1 MADRLFVVMTK
12 SPCSSDGRV
21 LARVRTDRAVSNR
34 EWWTDRPE
42 DAWLVDRETADSIAA
57 KLEHNNP
64 QVLRAEKAL
73 KKLEAQAADR
83 ARKEGTSAVWE
94 ME

>member
-1 MADRLFVVMTK
+1 MADRLFVVMTRG
-12 SPCSSDGRV
+12 PCSSDGRV
-21 LARVRTDRAVSNR
+21 LARVETGRAVSTR

-42 DAWLVDRETADSIAA
+42 DAWQVDRETADGIAA

-64 QVLRAEKAL
+64 QVVRAEKAL

-83 ARKEGTSAVWE
+83 ARKEGENPKWE
-94 ME
+94 MA